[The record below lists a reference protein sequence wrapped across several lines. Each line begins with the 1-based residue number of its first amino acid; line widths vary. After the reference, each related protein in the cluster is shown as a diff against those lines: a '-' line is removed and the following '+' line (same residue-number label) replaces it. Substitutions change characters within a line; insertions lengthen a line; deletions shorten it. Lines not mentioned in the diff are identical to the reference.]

1 MKQYKAAIV
10 GYGGMGHWHKN
21 GILKTDR
28 IRFAGVYDINPE
40 RMALAQKDG
49 IEKAYASYEELLA
62 DKDIDLVVVAT
73 PNNFHLPL
81 VCQALEAGKLTICE
95 KPVAMSS
102 AELQQMMD
110 LSLIHI

>member
-1 MKQYKAAIV
+1 M
-10 GYGGMGHWHKN
+10 
-21 GILKTDR
+21 
-28 IRFAGVYDINPE
+28 
-40 RMALAQKDG
+40 
-49 IEKAYASYEELLA
+49 
-62 DKDIDLVVVAT
+62 VAT

-110 LSLIHI
+110 TAKRTGTPFTTTRTAAWMRITARCATWWKPASSARCSRSNPG